1 MFEAKDAIQV
11 VFVERTSS
19 KCFFL
24 LQEFNQESL
33 NAKTVVVEVYATS
46 KPRVWPA
53 CWQGEEKKKGK
64 KGLKENS

>member
-1 MFEAKDAIQV
+1 ML
-11 VFVERTSS
+11 
-19 KCFFL
+19 FL

-53 CWQGEEKKKGK
+53 CWQGEEKKKEK